1 MTELQWPPRGN
12 FGYKALVGPHQY
24 EPARLI
30 ETDRGYFGLTW
41 EGALHYGSLRD
52 EEGHLYSLTRRFCD
66 PSKGG
71 HNNFIVQSTRNDD
84 GCLHFDPSLFKGAA
98 SGTGV
103 VTGVENGSAFRR
115 SPVGVE
121 GRAYEI
127 VYAPN
132 SLSWREQD
140 VMQLTGRLC
149 GPGLHWYL
157 PQTDV
162 GTYYA
167 SAMFQVEGT
176 LGGRRVRGFI
186 CADTVFMREGSMLY
200 GADDPLAGHHT
211 HVTWYTWG
219 TRYKDGSFEGGH
231 FSSGHDRFGFAL
243 YTNDREQVVAT
254 TNVEALVKPG
264 EDNNFPKAV
273 YLRADDALWEFI
285 PDPKGRMPDFL
296 GKSQPSTPQNEGRWR
311 RVGDTREPDVWFA
324 WGETS
329 PATGVERKL
338 RYRF

>member
-1 MTELQWPPRGN
+1 MSELKWPPRGN

-24 EPARLI
+24 EPERLI
-30 ETDRGYFGLTW
+30 ETRGYFGLTW

-52 EEGHLYSLTRRFCD
+52 DEGHLYSLTRRFCD
-66 PSKGG
+66 PTKGG
-71 HNNFIVQSTRNDD
+71 RNTLLIQSTRNAE
-84 GCLHFDPSLFKGAA
+84 GCLHFDPSLFQGAA
-98 SGTGV
+98 SGNDAV
-103 VTGVENGSAFRR
+103 VGVEHGRAFRR
-115 SPVGVE
+115 SPSTADG
-121 GRAYEI
+121 APYEI
-127 VYAPN
+127 VYGAD
-132 SLSWREQD
+132 SLHWLEKG
-140 VMQLTGRLC
+140 VMELKGRLC

-176 LGGRRVRGFI
+176 LAGRNVRGFV
-186 CADTVFMREGSMLY
+186 CADTVFMREGAMLY
-200 GADDPLAGHHT
+200 GPEDPLAGHHT

-231 FSSGHDRFGFAL
+231 FTAGHDRFGFAL
-243 YTNDREQVVAT
+243 MTTDKQEVVAT

-264 EDNNFPKAV
+264 TDRNFPEAV
-273 YLRADDALWEFI
+273 YLRADDTLWEFI

-311 RVGDTREPDVWFA
+311 RVGDTREPEVWFA

-329 PATGVERKL
+329 PLTGVERTL